1 MHLYA
6 KENIVPTLH
15 IRKPGEAPTP
25 SRSSRAVRE
34 LQQKYDDFV
43 RGIDASQIGD
53 LELEP
58 SDNVRSVKVRLRRAS
73 SRLGINLNIWDV
85 NGHVYFQ
92 HVARRG
98 RPRKQA

>member
-1 MHLYA
+1 M
-6 KENIVPTLH
+6 PTLH
-15 IRKPGEAPTP
+15 VRKPGEAPTP

-43 RGIDASQIGD
+43 KGIDASQIGD

-58 SDNVRSVKVRLRRAS
+58 SDNVRSAKVRLRRAS